1 MAKTWDLS
9 RKARQSGVFHQLR
22 CRFPRFGIP
31 RVAKSPSP
39 ASRVR
44 ADSPEN
50 RAIQAAT
57 GTRRRNRNNSGIA
70 GRQSVAATG
79 QMAPMKD
86 GLVQRR
92 SSFQSAAEN
101 GGEAL
106 SAGEDALQLALP

>member
-57 GTRRRNRNNSGIA
+57 GTGGETGTTAGSPA
-70 GRQSVAATG
+70 GR
-79 QMAPMKD
+79 AP
-86 GLVQRR
+86 RR
-92 SSFQSAAEN
+92 PARWPDEGRPGPKKIVVPI
-101 GGEAL
+101 GGPRMEVRL
-106 SAGEDALQLALP
+106 